1 MKSAIRKG
9 FGFGLT
15 SGIITTLGMMI
26 GLERG
31 THNVSVIVA
40 GIAVIAI
47 TDALSDSFAIF
58 MADEAERDSEKSKWE
73 ETISTFISKF
83 TVGILFALPF
93 FFLEINQAIFASV
106 AFGLI
111 LISILTYYIAK
122 AEKRPILK
130 IMLGHLL
137 VTIVVIIVSGFV
149 GQWADSLKEN
159 PKF

>member
-1 MKSAIRKG
+1 MQSAIRKG

-26 GLERG
+26 GLNQG
-31 THNVSVIVA
+31 THSVSVIVA

-58 MADEAERDSEKSKWE
+58 MADEAERNSEKSKWE

-83 TVGILFALPF
+83 SVGVLFALPF
-93 FFLEINQAIFASV
+93 FFLEINQAIILSV

-111 LISILTYYIAK
+111 LISILTYFIAK
-122 AEKRPILK
+122 AEKRPVAK

-137 VTIVVIIVSGFV
+137 VAIVVIIVSGLV